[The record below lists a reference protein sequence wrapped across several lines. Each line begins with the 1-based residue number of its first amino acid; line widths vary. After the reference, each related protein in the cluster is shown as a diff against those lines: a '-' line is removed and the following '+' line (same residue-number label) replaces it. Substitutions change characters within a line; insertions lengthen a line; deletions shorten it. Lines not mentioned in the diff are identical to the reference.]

1 MTDKEAYIILN
12 LIPGIGSVRVKEL
25 ISVFSS
31 PVQLLETPPETLK
44 KISGIGKNIIK
55 SITSWKSITN
65 LQRELELAD
74 KGGVQIITLA
84 DDNYPTALKEIYD
97 PPLCL
102 YIRGSLDKNTD
113 KNIGIVGSRRITRYG
128 KEVAS
133 HLSKSAVN
141 AGWIVVSGLAYGIDA
156 VSHQAVIEENGKTI
170 AVLGGG
176 LARIHPQDH
185 IPLAKNILKNNGA
198 IISEFPMEFSPTR
211 WSFPMRNRIISG
223 LSQGLIVVEAGL
235 KSGSLITAQ
244 RALEQ
249 GRSVFAVPG
258 EITNPQAKGTN
269 QLIKNGAKLTESF
282 DDILEDFSFLV
293 QTKTS
298 TGEKE
303 QSLEINFS
311 NLNDKERLI
320 VEHLKQGSLSAD
332 KIAELCSTSPGATLA
347 ILMQMQ
353 LKNIIIPLPGKKY
366 ELKRSL

>member
-1 MTDKEAYIILN
+1 MTDREAYIILN

-31 PVQLLETPPETLK
+31 PVQLLEAPAKALK
-44 KISGIGKNIIK
+44 EINGIGKNIIE
-55 SITSWKSITN
+55 SITSWKTITN

-74 KGGVQIITLA
+74 KGGVKIITLA
-84 DDNYPTALKEIYD
+84 DAEYPTSLKEIYD

-102 YIRGSLDKNTD
+102 YIRGSLNKNPE
-113 KNIGIVGSRRITRYG
+113 KNIGIVGSRRTTRYG

-133 HLSKSAVN
+133 HLAKAAVN

-156 VSHQAVIEENGKTI
+156 ISHQAVVDEHGKTI

-198 IISEFPMEFSPTR
+198 VISEFPMEFKPTR

-223 LSQGLIVVEAGL
+223 LSQGIIVVEAGL

-258 EITNPQAKGTN
+258 EINNPQAKGTN

-282 DDILEDFSFLV
+282 DDVLEEFSFLIP
-293 QTKTS
+293 KTA
-298 TGEKE
+298 KE
-303 QSLEINFS
+303 EENNQSINTNLS
-311 NLNDKERLI
+311 NLNEKELLI
-320 VEHLKQGSLSAD
+320 VEHLQQGALSAD
-332 KIAELCSTSPGATLA
+332 KIAELCGGSPGATLA

-353 LKNIIIPLPGKKY
+353 LKNIIVPLPGKKY
-366 ELKRSL
+366 ELKRNL